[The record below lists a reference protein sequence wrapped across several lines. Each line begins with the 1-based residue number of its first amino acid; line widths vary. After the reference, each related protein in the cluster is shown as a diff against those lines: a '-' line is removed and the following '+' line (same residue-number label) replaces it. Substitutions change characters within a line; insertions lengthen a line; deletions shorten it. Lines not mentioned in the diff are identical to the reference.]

1 MFSHKLCQTTPAAAD
16 IQHPHAGF
24 QLQFFADK
32 TEFILLRLFKGGRLF
47 PVTAGVLHGGVEH
60 PAEQVITQIVMLFTD
75 DPGALFTL
83 QVEQAGSGDP
93 KRILQVA
100 GQLRFQAS
108 A

>member
-1 MFSHKLCQTTPAAAD
+1 
-16 IQHPHAGF
+16 
-24 QLQFFADK
+24 
-32 TEFILLRLFKGGRLF
+32 
-47 PVTAGVLHGGVEH
+47 LHGGVEH

-83 QVEQAGSGDP
+83 QVEQAGSDDP